1 MSAQHQLTFNDAA
14 AARDAAMEAAEIGA
28 LEHWKIAAWDFLVQY
43 LRTHREM
50 CTDDLWDAGLPRTRE
65 NRALGPLV
73 MRAARAGYIVKA
85 DYRPSLRRH
94 LTPQV
99 VWRSLICEV
108 TP

>member
-1 MSAQHQLTFNDAA
+1 MPEVQLTLAVAEQQRDDAMARVDGA
-14 AARDAAMEAAEIGA
+14 ADEQWRIDAWE
-28 LEHWKIAAWDFLVQY
+28 FVRRY
-43 LRTHREM
+43 LSTHPFM

-65 NRALGPLV
+65 NRALGPLI
-73 MRAARAGYIVKA
+73 MRAARAGWIVK
-85 DYRPSLRRH
+85 DGYRPSTRRH